1 MENRHQNLILRKFT
15 SKDEASFLAACNF
28 WDSSSGF
35 LFAQGFEQG
44 MDFASYLDLLDANE
58 KGERLPFGYVS
69 ATVLC
74 AFVGDDLV
82 GRLTIRHTLN
92 EFLLKVGG
100 HIGYGVVP
108 GFRRK
113 GYAKSMLALSLPIAK
128 SLGINQVLVTC
139 DDDNVGSI
147 KTIESCGGRLENKV
161 EVAEGKPLK
170 RRYWIHI

>member
-1 MENRHQNLILRKFT
+1 MENRHQNLILRKLT
-15 SKDEASFLAACNF
+15 SKDEASFLTAYNF

-92 EFLLKVGG
+92 EFLL
-100 HIGYGVVP
+100 
-108 GFRRK
+108 
-113 GYAKSMLALSLPIAK
+113 
-128 SLGINQVLVTC
+128 
-139 DDDNVGSI
+139 DDNVGSI
-147 KTIESCGGRLENKV
+147 KTIESCGGRLENKI
-161 EVAEGKPLK
+161 EVAEGRPLK